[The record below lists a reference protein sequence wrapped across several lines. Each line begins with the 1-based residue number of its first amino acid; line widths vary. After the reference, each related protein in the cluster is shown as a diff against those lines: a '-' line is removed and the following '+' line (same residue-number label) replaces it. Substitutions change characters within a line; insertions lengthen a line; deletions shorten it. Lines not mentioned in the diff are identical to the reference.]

1 MPVTAGHVP
10 GMTSGLRRVPMDP
23 VRFHSGRWFL
33 LAEGVLVSLLGI
45 AGLVFA
51 ALHPHAE
58 NTRAPV
64 SGVVSTPAHSA
75 ILLVLGIVAIAA
87 VGNRRAAVA
96 VTALSAVG
104 YLVLLFVSSVGAA
117 HGLPT
122 PSEWQSAGVLLHGV
136 LAAVNLAL
144 LMGLIPDEL
153 GDEVWAPRRRR
164 RRAHSEPTTASLSM
178 AAATTPKSPHPV
190 KPQPSQSGPTARR
203 ALLEQSKSQGE
214 KEPPAQKAE
223 NATQATPMPGR
234 TKEAVLSRGRIVAVA
249 VVAAVVI
256 GIVIWMV
263 RRLRL

>member
-117 HGLPT
+117 RGLPA

-136 LAAVNLAL
+136 LAVVNLAL
-144 LMGLIPDEL
+144 LMWLIPDEL
-153 GDEVWAPRRRR
+153 GDEVWAPRQRR
-164 RRAHSEPTTASLSM
+164 RRAHSEPTTASRSM
-178 AAATTPKSPHPV
+178 ASATMPKSPHPV

-203 ALLEQSKSQGE
+203 ALLVQSKSQGE
-214 KEPPAQKAE
+214 KETPAHDVE
-223 NATQATPMPGR
+223 NVTQATPMPGR
-234 TKEAVLSRGRIVAVA
+234 TKDSVSRGRIVAVA
-249 VVAAVVI
+249 IAAAIVI

-263 RRLRL
+263 RR